1 MTSIERNNLYLER
14 DRFLPQSNSIKLALY
29 FINSLILIVFNS
41 LFRVIDNLH
50 DLMIMEVLFIISFIQ
65 LYNLILDFKLYVL
78 YLKIDELIP
87 LFEYYLKLLII
98 VIFINI
104 GTYLLDVLPVLN
116 KGLIVFTYFYNYNH
130 FLEFYYLSNVVVVLL
145 LKFYDRF
152 SS

>member
-41 LFRVIDNLH
+41 LFRIIDNLH

-65 LYNLILDFKLYVL
+65 FYNLVLDFKLYVL

-130 FLEFYYLSNVVVVLL
+130 FLEFYYLINVVIVLL